1 MKDTPIGESA
11 PHLGGRMPRVSP
23 VTPPNRDP
31 LCSDRAR
38 AMLVLVVLGA
48 YAGLIFVHLELR
60 GHINNETALLS
71 ERVQV
76 LETSILP
83 GMLPETRDALQR
95 VRYDIAQLAQR
106 VSLVELAQAK
116 LDAALERVKPL
127 FVPRRVQAK

>member
-1 MKDTPIGESA
+1 MIDPDAPIG
-11 PHLGGRMPRVSP
+11 GRVPRVSP

-31 LCSDRAR
+31 LCNDRAR
-38 AMLVLVVLGA
+38 AMFVLMLLGA

-60 GHINNETALLS
+60 GHINSETVLLS
-71 ERVQV
+71 ERVQA

-83 GMLPETRDALQR
+83 GILPETRDAMQH
-95 VRYDIAQLAQR
+95 VRYDIAQIAQR

-127 FVPRRVQAK
+127 FVPRTVKSR